1 MKIANKFT
9 FLGVVCLAM
18 LGLPLVVKNY
28 YIMHLII
35 MFLIWSI
42 YSSSY
47 NILLNAG
54 QLSLAHNAF
63 FAVAGYCSAIFMM
76 RLNLPFWASMLS
88 GACLSMLFGLF
99 IGKITIKMRG
109 SHFVL
114 VTFAFAEITRITAN
128 NWTSVTNGPNGIR
141 GVPGPELFGEAIVSM
156 PALYYM
162 AFFLVALTLY
172 VAWRML
178 YGRLGRTFVA
188 LRTSEDLAEAVGI
201 SHTRYIMLA
210 IAVSCF
216 LTGLGGS
223 FYAHYVTLVC
233 PELSKFGYM
242 INVLIMVIA
251 GGRYTLFGP
260 MLGAAM
266 FVFFSEFLRFFDLY
280 RMLIF
285 GTLLILIV
293 MFMPQGIYPVC
304 ANAVKRWCGR
314 ASSQG
319 EE

>member
-1 MKIANKFT
+1 MHIGSK
-9 FLGVVCLAM
+9 LAAVI
-18 LGLPLVVKNY
+18 LALAGLVAVPHVIDDY

-54 QLSLAHNAF
+54 QLSLAHNAL
-63 FAVAGYCSAIFMM
+63 FAVAGYCSAILMM
-76 RLNLPFWASMLS
+76 KLNLPFVCSMLA
-88 GACLSMLFGLF
+88 GALLSMLFGLF
-99 IGKITIKMRG
+99 IGKITVKMRG

-141 GVPGPELFGEAIVSM
+141 GIPGPEVLGLEIMSM
-156 PALYYM
+156 PGLYYL
-162 AFFLVALTLY
+162 ALVLTLLVVY

-178 YGRLGRTFVA
+178 YGRFGRIFIA

-201 SHTRYIMLA
+201 SHTRHIMIA

-223 FYAHYVTLVC
+223 FYAHYVTLVS

-242 INVLIMVIA
+242 INLLIMVIA

-260 MLGAAM
+260 VLGAGM
-266 FVFFSEFLRFFDLY
+266 FVFFTEFLRAAEQY

-285 GTLLILIV
+285 GVLLILIV
-293 MFMPQGIYPVC
+293 TFMPQGIYPVLS
-304 ANAVKRWCGR
+304 ARAKRLLKR
-314 ASSQG
+314 ESTR
-319 EE
+319 EEA